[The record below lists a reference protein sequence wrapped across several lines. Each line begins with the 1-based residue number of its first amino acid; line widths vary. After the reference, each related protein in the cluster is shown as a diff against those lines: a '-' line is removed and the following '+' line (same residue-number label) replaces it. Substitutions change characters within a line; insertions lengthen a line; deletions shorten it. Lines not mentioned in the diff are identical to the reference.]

1 MRPRA
6 VGGNCKGPIWP
17 DEEDSNPSLLTEYS
31 IISSEIV
38 DGSLSVNPGR
48 KDVKGGGASSMRGDG
63 QILPLAELYL
73 RAEKIHCQASETQV
87 I

>member
-6 VGGNCKGPIWP
+6 VDGNCIGPIWP
-17 DEEDSNPSLLTEYS
+17 DQEDSSSPSLLTEHS
-31 IISSEIV
+31 IISVERI

-48 KDVKGGGASSMRGDG
+48 KDVKGGGASSMRDG
-63 QILPLAELYL
+63 QILPLAELHL